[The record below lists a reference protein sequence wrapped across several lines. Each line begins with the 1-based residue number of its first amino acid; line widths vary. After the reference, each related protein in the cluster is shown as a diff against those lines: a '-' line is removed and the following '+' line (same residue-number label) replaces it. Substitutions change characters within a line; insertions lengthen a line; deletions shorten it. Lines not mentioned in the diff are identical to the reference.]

1 MQLIGGIKL
10 QGKTFYLMLRDNK
23 RDQTWYLIDRYHK
36 DDRVKILVGE
46 KPVHHVLGNMN
57 ELNKLPLSLDNY
69 LLEALHV
76 SKVNSKLKST
86 GNTPN
91 LIRFLETLTSVN
103 SYSFNINSV
112 LIDTVNTDDGIYTEE
127 YRANDGNVFLHRLQ
141 KNRLYHSLDFRTA
154 DTECVLRS
162 YTKINPKLDVEL
174 EEVKSTENK
183 KKVGAFTVSTMTMNL
198 IENLFD
204 ISWYKDIKT
213 GKYHKDYQSIKTIP
227 DFETK
232 FMKGFIERI
241 RYCLA
246 NNIEIKL
253 CVDSETT
260 GLNIADL
267 SKDNPAKDHIVA
279 LPISFKPNTAFVIFN
294 DMEYFDNVPKEY
306 MFSRL
311 KDIVEDKETVTIEY
325 RVFKDDVSIYS
336 TEELLQNYEVADSI
350 TIDRK
355 LINLLGHNVLF
366 DGKVFYDD
374 GIEPEWNNDTLQMAF
389 DLNPKVSKAKIE
401 VLRDEVIESEYGS
414 YTEKVLTE
422 VVGGVGLKN
431 LTRRL
436 FGHETLELSD
446 VLGKGNEGNYRL
458 IADEEVA
465 LIYGGADVDYP
476 QTIHDKLKE
485 FMGERMY
492 KQYQK
497 QDMPM
502 INILYKAEYHGLPM
516 DAPKVRKLA
525 EDAEIKLN
533 IIKQFLYNYVGME
546 IDYRSKLTQVEN
558 KYSVLQPL
566 NAFGQSSMS
575 EAEIEELQREK
586 SEEIKNIKKDPNAVY
601 HFEMKGKQIRT
612 VLYDIL
618 KYPILGYTKG
628 DKPLPSTDKYVL
640 KKLMSYKDNH
650 TTLKADIKLPN
661 GEVVISAKKF
671 NSFKYPVAYVL
682 RTYLDIDKDYT
693 SYFKPIKET
702 NLEGRLFKSFSLSR
716 IETRRIMNPAQTMK
730 SSLKALTIPYNDD
743 YYLVDF
749 DMAQVE
755 YRIMASLA
763 HLTYMVERLKDPEK
777 DFHTESASSLSGI
790 PAHKIEKSFRKAMK
804 SVHFGIPYGLGDRSL
819 CETMYG
825 KINDE
830 NMAKTVQLL
839 HEFKTKNYL
848 IIDMLEH
855 VRDKSFESLELSDDF
870 KRFAGFVNYEF
881 DPEKNEY
888 IEHFHE
894 VGKVENLLG
903 FYRLFDLED
912 LDERKIASIRRM
924 AGNYP
929 IQAFAAELFRMI
941 LIRFYNRCKKEG
953 IADKIKWHLLIH
965 DELLFSAH
973 KSLNP
978 FFLYKLILEECMVSI
993 KGHTKYFVGINI
1005 GDSWKECKDDLSEA
1019 PVLFVKR
1026 MVKRWE
1032 AGEFK
1037 NDTWMDNAKGYV
1049 NKYKDIYI
1057 KERIHEVLQ
1066 SIQPNMDTDPIDIEF
1081 IQDKFANY
1089 TVRAYL
1095 GDFFVPPAYLNAKG
1109 KPVDEWYAL
1118 EEEERF
1124 SLTLEYWTSVW
1135 YGEGKE
1141 MLSIQGKVFTSR
1153 LLDENY
1159 DRSKLGIQYE
1169 EVEEDE
1175 EYIEIDLDDENSDNE
1190 DDILT
1195 YGYDMNNWSFDEDG
1209 SSDFSEC
1216 MYLEDFDYSSLDDKF
1231 RFDMTKSDTAKTV
1244 VDLLEDKNEVEH
1256 LYARKRGESVVITI
1270 PSLAL
1275 YDKIINYLEPYKRR
1289 FGLRVIINCNG
1300 RSDRALVVVST
1311 LDIDKLNIFINE
1323 EVKIL
1328 DKLQRVSNNVYK
1340 NLKIRNSDTIVIQ
1353 TNDRDKIVS
1362 LAKYLK
1368 PRKAESGYTVKVL
1381 TATAVQKFQYLS
1393 YDCDLN
1399 ELDSLLGE
1407 GKTLSVK
1414 PKENFN
1420 YVYARSTYVTL
1431 EVKDSKVRDLV
1442 KKYLTPY
1449 VKPVGLLVRFRVNGS
1464 MESWLKIS
1472 RDTDLTALENYISEV
1487 SGK

>member
-10 QGKTFYLMLRDNK
+10 QGKPFYLMLRDNK

-36 DDRVKILVGE
+36 DDRLKILVGE
-46 KPVHHVLGNMN
+46 KPTHPVLGVMN
-57 ELNKLPLSLDNY
+57 ELNKLKLSLDSY
-69 LLEALHV
+69 LLEAIHV
-76 SKVNSKLKST
+76 SKINSKLKST

-103 SYSFNINSV
+103 SYSFNVNSV
-112 LIDTVNTDDGIYTEE
+112 ILDNVNTEDGVYTEE
-127 YRANDGNVFLHRLQ
+127 FRANDGNVFLHRLQ
-141 KNRLYHSLDFRTA
+141 KNRLYHTLDFKTA
-154 DTECVLRS
+154 GTECVLRS

-174 EEVKSTENK
+174 KDVESVESK

-204 ISWYKDIKT
+204 ISWYKNVKT
-213 GKYHKDYQSIKTIP
+213 GEYYKDYKAIKSIP
-227 DFETK
+227 DFERM

-241 RYCLA
+241 RYCLE

-253 CVDSETT
+253 CIDSETT
-260 GLNIADL
+260 GLTIADL
-267 SKDNPAKDHIVA
+267 SSDNPDKDHIVA

-311 KDIVEDKETVTIEY
+311 KSIVEDNEKVTIEY

-336 TEELLQNYEVADSI
+336 TEELLSNYEIADSI

-355 LINLLGHNVLF
+355 QINLLGHNVLF
-366 DGKVFYDD
+366 DGKVLYDD
-374 GIEPEWNNDTLQMAF
+374 GLEPEWNNDTLQMAF
-389 DLNPKVSKAKIE
+389 NLNPKVSKAKIE
-401 VLRDEVIESEYGS
+401 VLRDEVIETEYGS

-485 FMGERMY
+485 FMGTKMY
-492 KQYQK
+492 AQYQK

-516 DAPKVRKLA
+516 NAHKVLKLA

-533 IIKQFLYNYVGME
+533 IIKNFLYNYVGME
-546 IDYRSKLTQVEN
+546 IDYRSKLTQIET
-558 KYSVLQPL
+558 KYSVLQPM
-566 NAFGQSSMS
+566 NIFSKAKMNDS
-575 EAEIEELQREK
+575 EVEELKKKK
-586 SEEIKNIKKDPNAVY
+586 SEEIKNIKKDPNAIY
-601 HFEMKGKQIRT
+601 EFDMKGKQIRT

-640 KKLMSYKDNH
+640 KKLMGYKENH
-650 TTLKADIKLPN
+650 NTLKADIKLPN
-661 GEVVISAKKF
+661 GEVIISADKF

-777 DFHTESASSLSGI
+777 DFHTESAASLSGI
-790 PAHKIEKSFRKAMK
+790 AAHKIEKSFRKMMK
-804 SVHFGIPYGLGDRSL
+804 SVHFGIPYGLGVRSL
-819 CETMYG
+819 CDKMFG
-825 KINDE
+825 KVNDE
-830 NMAKTVQLL
+830 TLAKTVQLL

-855 VRDKSFESLELSDDF
+855 VRDKSFEPLDLSDDF

-881 DPEKNEY
+881 NPETNEY
-888 IEHFHE
+888 TEHFHK

-929 IQAFAAELFRMI
+929 IQAFAAELFRII

-993 KGHTKYFVGINI
+993 KNHTKYFVGINI

-1019 PVLFVKR
+1019 PVLFVQR

-1037 NDTWMDNAKGYV
+1037 NDTWIDNAKEYV
-1049 NKYKDIYI
+1049 NKYKDVYI

-1066 SIQPNMDTDPIDIEF
+1066 TIQPNMDNEPIYIEF

-1095 GDFFVPPAYLNAKG
+1095 GDFFIPPVYKNSKG
-1109 KPVDEWYAL
+1109 KPVDEWYEL
-1118 EEEERF
+1118 SEEDKF
-1124 SLTLEYWTSVW
+1124 SLTLEYWSSLW
-1135 YGEGKE
+1135 YGVGKE
-1141 MLSIQGKVFTSR
+1141 MLSIQGKVFKSR
-1153 LLDENY
+1153 LLDENF
-1159 DRSKLGIQYE
+1159 DRDLLGINYK
-1169 EVEEDE
+1169 EDE
-1175 EYIEIDLDDENSDNE
+1175 EEELFIDLNDSEEE
-1190 DDILT
+1190 DDDDIRT
-1195 YGYDMNNWSFDEDG
+1195 YGYDLNNWSFDEDG

-1216 MYLEDFDYSSLDDKF
+1216 MYLDEFDYSTLDDKF
-1231 RFDMTKSDTAKTV
+1231 SFDFSKYDSAKNV
-1244 VDLLEDKNEVEH
+1244 AYLLEEDNEVEH
-1256 LYARKRGESVVITI
+1256 LYARKRGESIVITI

-1275 YDKIINYLEPYKRR
+1275 YDKILKYLEPYKRR

-1300 RSDRALVVVST
+1300 RSERALVVMST
-1311 LDIDKLNIFINE
+1311 LDIDKLNVFINE
-1323 EVKIL
+1323 EVKTYE
-1328 DKLQRVSNNVYK
+1328 KLQRVSNNVYN
-1340 NLKIRNSDTIVIQ
+1340 NLKIRNNDTIMIQ
-1353 TNDRDKIVS
+1353 TNDKDKIIK

-1368 PRKAESGYTVKVL
+1368 PKKAESGYTVKVL
-1381 TATAVQKFQYLS
+1381 TSSAVQKFQYLS
-1393 YDCDLN
+1393 YDCDLK
-1399 ELDSLLGE
+1399 ELDDLLGQ
-1407 GKTLSVK
+1407 GKSLSIK

-1420 YVYARSTYVTL
+1420 YVYARSTYIIID
-1431 EVKDSKVRDLV
+1431 VKDNKTKDLV

-1449 VKPVGLLVRFRVNGS
+1449 IKPVGTLIRFKVNGA
-1464 MESWLKIS
+1464 MESWLKVS
-1472 RDTDLTALENYISEV
+1472 RDIDLTALENYISGV
-1487 SGK
+1487 SDK